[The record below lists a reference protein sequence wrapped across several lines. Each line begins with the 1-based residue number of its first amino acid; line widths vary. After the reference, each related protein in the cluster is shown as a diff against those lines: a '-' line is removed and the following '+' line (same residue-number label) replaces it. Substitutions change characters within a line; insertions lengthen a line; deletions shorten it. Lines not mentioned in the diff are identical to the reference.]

1 MAIRLGLDF
10 VLRPRLPSQQFYHK
24 WTYLH
29 NTHRTMSTHRRRDLP
44 LHANAENCS
53 GRTFI
58 VTGANTGL
66 GFEATKHL
74 VAAGA
79 AKVVM
84 AVRNVSSGEDAK
96 AKIEAELGSTSV
108 AQVWPLDLASY
119 ASVKAFASKATAEL
133 DRVDALIENAGV
145 FDFKRILSEGHL
157 NTVTVNIISTFLLA
171 SLMLPKLVKTARD
184 FEGVVPHL
192 TVVGSSYGF
201 SGQKDWDS
209 VKDDPLVKM
218 DAEQNNLPRL

>member
-1 MAIRLGLDF
+1 MQN
-10 VLRPRLPSQQFYHK
+10 V
-24 WTYLH
+24 
-29 NTHRTMSTHRRRDLP
+29 HRHASASRRRDLP
-44 LHANAENCS
+44 LHAKAENCS

-84 AVRNVSSGEDAK
+84 AVRNVRSGEDAK
-96 AKIEAELGSTSV
+96 AKIEAESGVTRV
-108 AQVWPLDLASY
+108 AEVWPIDLASY
-119 ASVKAFASKATAEL
+119 TSVKAFATKAAAEL

-145 FDFKRILSEGHL
+145 LDFKRIMAEGHL
-157 NTVTVNIISTFLLA
+157 NIVTVNIISTFFLA
-171 SLMLPKLVKTARD
+171 ALMLPILSKTARD
-184 FEGVVPHL
+184 FKGVVPHI

-201 SGQKDWDS
+201 NAQNDWYS

-218 DAEQNNLPRL
+218 DAEENDFVRL